1 LSQQSAYPLLI
12 FDNNFHWGYDVEPLE
27 IEGELRMAR
36 TIFDLIKQRVVLF
49 DGGMGTEL
57 IKLGLDKGA
66 GPESWNAEKPETVK
80 KVHTSYFDAGSDV
93 VLTNSFGGNR
103 IKLSSHGLEDRC
115 YELNVK
121 AAIIANQVKPE
132 GRFVAG
138 SMGPT
143 GKFLKPVGEF
153 SEEEFESAYA
163 EQARGLTDGRVDF
176 LLIETQYDLREA
188 LCALRGARKSS
199 HLPIFVTMTFNR
211 TPRGF
216 FTIMGNS
223 VSQCLQELEAHKV
236 PATGANCTLDSS
248 EMVDLVKVMRQT
260 TPLPLIIQA
269 NAGKPVLSPSG
280 EVIYSQ
286 GVEDYVRFIPEIIKN
301 GANLIGGCCG
311 TNPDYIRRIAE
322 IIKKSKH

>member
-1 LSQQSAYPLLI
+1 M
-12 FDNNFHWGYDVEPLE
+12 DK
-27 IEGELRMAR
+27 
-36 TIFDLIKQRVVLF
+36 TIFDLIKERIVLL

-57 IKLGLDKGA
+57 IKYGLPKGTC
-66 GPESWNAEKPETVK
+66 PEMWNVEKLEVVK
-80 KVHTSYFDAGSDV
+80 KIHQSYFDAGSDA

-103 IKLSSHGLEDRC
+103 IKLSFHGLEAKC
-115 YELNVK
+115 YELNFK
-121 AAIIANQVKPE
+121 AASIANEVKPE

-143 GKFLKPVGEF
+143 GKFLKPLGEF

-176 LLIETQYDLREA
+176 LLIETQYDLQEA
-188 LCALRGARKSS
+188 LCALRGARTSS

-211 TPRGF
+211 SPRGF
-216 FTIMGNS
+216 FTMMGNS
-223 VSQCLQELEAHKV
+223 VSQCLKELEAYKV

-248 EMVDLVKVMRQT
+248 EMAELTKIMRQS
-260 TPLPLIIQA
+260 TPLPLIVQP
-269 NAGKPVLSPSG
+269 NAGKPVLSASG
-280 EVIYSQ
+280 EVTYSQ

-311 TNPDYIRRIAE
+311 TNPDYIRRMAE
-322 IIKKSKH
+322 IIKKL